1 MKLFESIKEKLRRRI
16 FKLTSKNFREYYIKM
31 GCKIG
36 KGTRILRHC
45 RISSEPY
52 LIEIGENCLITGCNF
67 YVHDGGVSVLNN
79 LGYFNGEKREKMA
92 RIKIGNNVFL
102 GLDSSIM
109 GGVVIGDNCIIGAGS
124 VVAKNIPSNS
134 VAAGVPARV
143 ICTIDEYYQ
152 KALYKGLFYDST
164 KMSKAEKKQYLIKN
178 VKPLS

>member
-1 MKLFESIKEKLRRRI
+1 MKKLELIKEKLKRQLI
-16 FKLTSKNFREYYIKM
+16 KLTSKNRREYYIKL

-36 KGTRILRHC
+36 KGTRIFRHC

-52 LIEIGENCLITGCNF
+52 LIEIGENCTITGCNF

-79 LGYFNGEKREKMA
+79 LGYFNGERMDKIA

-102 GLDSSIM
+102 GLDASIM
-109 GGVVIGDNCIIGAGS
+109 GGVVIGDNCIIGASS
-124 VVAKNIPSNS
+124 VVTKSIPSNS
-134 VAAGVPARV
+134 VAAGMPAKV

-152 KALYKGLFYDST
+152 KALDKGLFYNSA
-164 KMSKAEKKQYLIKN
+164 KMSKAEKRQYLMTH

>member
-1 MKLFESIKEKLRRRI
+1 MKKLALIKEKLRLRLL
-16 FKLTSKNFREYYIKM
+16 KLTSKDRRDYYTKL

-36 KGTRILRHC
+36 EGTRILRHC

-79 LGYFNGEKREKMA
+79 LDYFNGERFDKVA

-102 GLDSSIM
+102 GLDASIM

-124 VVAKNIPSNS
+124 VVTKSIPANS
-134 VAAGVPARV
+134 VAAGVPTKV

-152 KALYKGLFYDST
+152 KSLDKGLFYNSA
-164 KMSKAEKKQYLIKN
+164 KMSRAKKKMYLIKN
-178 VKPLS
+178 VKPLL